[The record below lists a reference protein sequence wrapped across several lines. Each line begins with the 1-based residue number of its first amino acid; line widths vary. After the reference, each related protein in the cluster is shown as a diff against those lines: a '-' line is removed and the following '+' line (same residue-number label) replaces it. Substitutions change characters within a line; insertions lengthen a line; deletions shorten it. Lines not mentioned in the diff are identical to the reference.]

1 MGTKPIS
8 GVENNKH
15 REKKRLMV
23 RVRVS
28 DCVSTNK
35 GQEKASTIAHPLI

>member
-15 REKKRLMV
+15 GEKKRLMV
-23 RVRVS
+23 RVRES
-28 DCVSTNK
+28 DCVSTSER
-35 GQEKASTIAHPLI
+35 QERASTIAHPLI